1 MKAFAGNPVG
11 KRRATRTPGW
21 AREERNHVETPF
33 DFFTAF
39 PLVGHMMD
47 TVAHADELAGRAVD
61 AINRH
66 DLVHAKAEFERSLTV
81 HTHVAVQTAG
91 QAINAR
97 LRGDELRA
105 DVLGPQ
111 AAILFWQIP
120 GRARIAAGMLR
131 SAVSHEPGS
140 DPAAAL
146 RTIAE
151 CAVKRSEARTL
162 FGEAFYGQ
170 LTSAVNGAFAE
181 CTPAQV
187 ETRVH
192 TPAPISL
199 PKREDRNQ
207 PSILSR
213 REREVLCG
221 IADGKTNR
229 GIAALL
235 GIKGITVNTFVSRIF
250 AKLDLENRAAAAAY
264 AVRHD
269 LCETGD

>member
-1 MKAFAGNPVG
+1 
-11 KRRATRTPGW
+11 
-21 AREERNHVETPF
+21 VEAF

-39 PLVGHMMD
+39 PMVGHMMD
-47 TVAHADELAGRAVD
+47 TVAHADELAGRAVE

-66 DLVHAKAEFERSLTV
+66 DLAHAKAEFERSLTV

-91 QAINAR
+91 QAITAR
-97 LRGDELRA
+97 MRGDELRA

-131 SAVSHEPGS
+131 SAAIDETGT
-140 DPAAAL
+140 DPAASL
-146 RTIAE
+146 RNIAE
-151 CAVKRSEARTL
+151 CAVRRAEARTL
-162 FGEAFYGQ
+162 FGETFHGQ
-170 LTSAVNGAFAE
+170 LTSAVSGAFAGYM
-181 CTPAQV
+181 
-187 ETRVH
+187 
-192 TPAPISL
+192 PAPVAVRVQAPL
-199 PKREDRNQ
+199 PPAPRREDRNQ

-213 REREVLCG
+213 RERQVLCG

-229 GIAALL
+229 GIAAEL

-269 LCETGD
+269 LCDCAD